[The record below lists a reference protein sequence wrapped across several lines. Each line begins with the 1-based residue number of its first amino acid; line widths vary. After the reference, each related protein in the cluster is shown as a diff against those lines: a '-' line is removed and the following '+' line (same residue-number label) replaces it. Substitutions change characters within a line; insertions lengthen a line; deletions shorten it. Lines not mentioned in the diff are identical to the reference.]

1 MALPGRRDDGAAN
14 RNAREFIMSN
24 SSAKADLLLP
34 FGSLTGLIPI
44 DSIRHKRVL
53 GDFSSVIGT
62 EPQLARPRP
71 KPVHAGSE
79 PASTAWLLSL

>member
-1 MALPGRRDDGAAN
+1 
-14 RNAREFIMSN
+14 MSN
-24 SSAKADLLLP
+24 SSAKADLFLP

-53 GDFSSVIGT
+53 GDFSNVIGT

-71 KPVHAGSE
+71 KPAHAGSE